1 MEPAPDPKGAPASR
15 STPASA
21 GTPAPPSIVGLAGRR
36 VAIRVDVDTHTGL
49 RDGVPLLLER
59 FGRLGVRASFFVT
72 MGPDNSGRA
81 IGRLFTRKG
90 FARKMARTN
99 ALKTYGLRTILS
111 GTLLPSRPVGS
122 GFPEILRR
130 VESGGHEC
138 GIHGWDHVLW
148 HDRIERMG
156 EAEIFGELSQAA
168 TAFAEATGHHPAG
181 TVAPAW
187 RATAASLEV
196 QDRLPFLYASD
207 CRGPS
212 PFRVAR
218 SDGTP
223 HRLVQIPATL
233 PTLDELLGASGMTGE
248 RFVETLASGLHPD
261 RLNVFT
267 IHTEVEGRH
276 HAALFETI
284 LRRFISDGWTFET
297 LGEIAARVTVR
308 AAVPP
313 PPVCR
318 LERADLP
325 GRPGWV
331 SVQAT
336 PARSV

>member
-1 MEPAPDPKGAPASR
+1 LDRAPGPAGASGSPA
-15 STPASA
+15 A
-21 GTPAPPSIVGLAGRR
+21 GGPAGRR
-36 VAIRVDVDTHTGL
+36 IAIRVDVDTHTGL

-59 FGRLGVRASFFVT
+59 LGRLGVRASFFVT

-99 ALKTYGLRTILS
+99 ALRTYGLRTILS

-130 VESGGHEC
+130 IEANGHEC

-156 EAEIFGELSQAA
+156 EPELFGELTQAEA
-168 TAFAEATGHHPAG
+168 AFAEATGHHPAG
-181 TVAPAW
+181 TAAPAW
-187 RATAASLEV
+187 RATEASLEA

-207 CRGPS
+207 TRGTT
-212 PFRVAR
+212 PFFVAR
-218 SDGTP
+218 ADGAP
-223 HRLVQIPATL
+223 HRLLQIPATL
-233 PTLDELLGASGMTGE
+233 STLDEILGAPGMTPE
-248 RFVETLASGLHPD
+248 RIVETLASELGPD

-284 LRRFISDGWTFET
+284 LRRFMSDGWSFET
-297 LGEIAARVTVR
+297 LGEIAARVTATSVG
-308 AAVPP
+308 APP
-313 PPVCR
+313 PLCR
-318 LERADLP
+318 LDRAELP

-331 SVQAT
+331 SIQA
-336 PARSV
+336 AI